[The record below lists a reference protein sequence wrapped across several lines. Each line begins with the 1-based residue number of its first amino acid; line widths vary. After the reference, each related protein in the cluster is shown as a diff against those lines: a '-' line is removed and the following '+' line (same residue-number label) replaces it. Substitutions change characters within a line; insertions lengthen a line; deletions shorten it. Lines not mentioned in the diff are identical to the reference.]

1 MKKIILF
8 LFSFVIIS
16 AQKISLVGTVI
27 DSESK
32 EPLVGAN
39 VVIQSDRLNTGSASN
54 FEGTYRINDL
64 NPNTYNI
71 KVTYIGYENFESTI
85 SLEEQIGGE
94 FTYNIELDISAIQLQ
109 EYVVTASRG
118 RREKI
123 TDAPAAISVIS
134 ELKIRSASNPNLG
147 DYFKNIKGV
156 DFTSSGLDSYNISAR
171 GFNSSFSSRLLTLTD
186 GRMANVPSLRL
197 IAYNVIPLTSDDVS
211 QIEVVLGPSS
221 ALYGPNAHA
230 GVVNIITKRPSES
243 LGTTI
248 GYTTGD
254 RSFNKAQVRHAGQI
268 TNKLSYKMSFVNFS
282 ANDWEYIEDDEKKAH
297 FAPWLNDDDDLKDL
311 LDGYLEDGL
320 AWWDGWDLNIDRDGN
335 GTIDTT
341 YKKSDNLVKDRNGDG
356 LNDIP
361 DFKIKNQRFDIRM
374 DYDFSD
380 DHFTSFNFG
389 QAKATNLNITGIGR
403 YQAND
408 WIYRF
413 YQARWV
419 YKNWFAQAYLNTS
432 NSGKTANL
440 RTGGIVT
447 DRSTFFH
454 FQFQHSK
461 EFKKLW
467 NTKLIWGGDYQ
478 RTMPETY
485 GTILPDGTGGL
496 NPKSYG
502 RDGIDNDGDG
512 EIDEWDE
519 LFTTNEYG
527 VYTQTQTKLGQYFE
541 LILSGRIDLH
551 SGQLNYE
558 NKGFTF
564 IEDPLSGNKID
575 YNPQFSPKVGLLYKP
590 NENHTFRLTAA
601 KAFNTPSSN
610 GLYLDV
616 KAANYSIFGIYA
628 LGNKDGYSYI
638 RNKNDKLMMY
648 DVQAGSTTEFR
659 LREMPENSV
668 LYVPAVLGRPGKF
681 VNADAYRNIDPIR
694 SEVVWTYEFG
704 YTGMIS
710 NRLKMTFDLYSSNYS
725 DFVSDLTW
733 VTPVVL
739 DTMENGWYGVDNP
752 DPKILGII
760 SLKEKSRWVDGGDGI
775 PGSRYITFGSD
786 EWNEISSRYVTD
798 PISGVKTSFW
808 AGNQSTRQGSWL
820 DINAQGDTLGAY
832 YTDDNF
838 TSSPNLALTSISY
851 GKISLWGF
859 DSSIYMFLTRKLS
872 ADLNLSYIANKGY
885 WNPLLEAYDPIN
897 APRYK
902 INGKLTYMNRP
913 GFMGNIG
920 FRYIPEFEWSAG
932 VHYGTIDSYMIIDTM
947 VGYQFKGNLSPY
959 SLLLNINNLN
969 NDEHREIIGGP
980 KLGRNVT
987 LKLNAR
993 F

>member
-1 MKKIILF
+1 MKKIILL
-8 LFSFVIIS
+8 LFSFTLIS
-16 AQKISLVGTVI
+16 AQKVSLIGTVL

-39 VVIQSDRLNTGSASN
+39 VIIQSNKLNTGGATN
-54 FEGTYRINDL
+54 FEGVYRIDDL
-64 NPNTYNI
+64 NLNTYKI
-71 KVTYIGYENFESTI
+71 KVTYIGYENFEASI
-85 SLEEQIGGE
+85 LLEEQPSGE
-94 FTYNIELDISAIQLQ
+94 FTYNIELDISVIQLQ

-243 LGTTI
+243 LGTTV

-254 RSFNKAQVRHAGQI
+254 RSFNKAQVRHAGQLN
-268 TNKLSYKMSFVNFS
+268 NKLSYKMSFVNFS
-282 ANDWEYIEDDEKKAH
+282 ANDWEYIEEDEKKAH
-297 FAPWLNDDDDLKDL
+297 FAPWLNDDDALSDL

-320 AWWDGWDLNIDRDGN
+320 AWWDGWDLKIDRDGD
-335 GTIDTT
+335 GTVDTT
-341 YKKSDNLVKDRNGDG
+341 YLKSDNLIKDRNGDG

-361 DFKIKNQRFDIRM
+361 DFKIKNQRFDIRV

-389 QAKATNLNITGIGR
+389 QATATNLNITGIGR

-408 WIYRF
+408 WVYRF
-413 YQARWV
+413 YQTRWV

-432 NSGKTANL
+432 NSGKTSNL
-440 RTGGIVT
+440 RTGGIIT

-454 FQFQHSK
+454 FQFQHSR
-461 EFKKLW
+461 EFKNLW
-467 NTKLIWGGDYQ
+467 NTKFIWGGDYQ
-478 RTMPETY
+478 RTMPETF

-496 NPKSYG
+496 NPVSYG

-527 VYTQTQTKLGQYFE
+527 IYSQSQTKMGQYFE

-551 SGQLNYE
+551 SGQLNYG

-564 IEDPLSGNKID
+564 FEDPLTGKKIN
-575 YNPQFSPKVGLLYKP
+575 YNPQFSPKIGLLFKP
-590 NENHTFRLTAA
+590 NDKHTFRLTAA

-638 RNKNDKLMMY
+638 RNQNDKLMMY

-659 LREMPENSV
+659 LREMPKNSV

-681 VNADAYRNIDPIR
+681 VDSDAYRNIDPIR

-739 DTMENGWYGVDNP
+739 DTMENGWYGVDDP

-760 SLKEKSRWVDGGDGI
+760 SLKEKSKWVDGGDGI
-775 PGSRYITFGSD
+775 PGSRYIPFGSD
-786 EWNEISSRYVTD
+786 EWYEISSRSVTD
-798 PISGVKTSFW
+798 PITSVVTTFW
-808 AGNQSTRQGSWL
+808 NGNQGARQGSWL

-859 DSSIYMFLTRKLS
+859 DSSLYMFLTRKLS
-872 ADLNLSYIANKGY
+872 ADLNFSYIANKGY
-885 WNPLLEAYDPIN
+885 WNPLLQAYDPIN
-897 APRYK
+897 APRFK
-902 INGKLTYMNRP
+902 VNGKLTYMNQP

-932 VHYGTIDSYMIIDTM
+932 VHYGIIKSYMIIDTM
-947 VGYQFKGNLSPY
+947 VGYQFKGNFSPY
-959 SLLLNINNLN
+959 SLLLNIKNIN
-969 NDEHREIIGGP
+969 NDEHREIVGGP
-980 KLGRNVT
+980 KLGRNIT